1 MCLRRLLFTFTNL
14 ILQDNFC
21 FSVEGQYFVL
31 GVDIEHYDADRPSK
45 YTRGL
50 LREDQDHK
58 VDKAFR

>member
-1 MCLRRLLFTFTNL
+1 MIKKHTIVLKNVQTY
-14 ILQDNFC
+14 FC
-21 FSVEGQYFVL
+21 VFFKGQYFVL